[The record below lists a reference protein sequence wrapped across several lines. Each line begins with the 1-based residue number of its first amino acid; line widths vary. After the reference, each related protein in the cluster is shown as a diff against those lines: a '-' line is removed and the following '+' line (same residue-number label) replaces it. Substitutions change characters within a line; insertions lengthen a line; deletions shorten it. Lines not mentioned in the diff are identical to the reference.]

1 MEPMEKD
8 RKSIKTKRLTVRVPE
23 PVEKMIRNEAERR
36 GTNMNQTMLYII
48 TEYLKNQTEE

>member
-1 MEPMEKD
+1 MEKD